1 MKTTKTLTLYKLL
14 VAVWGKYDETEID
27 AEEATSQALESA
39 AWVLG
44 GKPSSHSLES
54 LAARFLGTEDL
65 YWFLMYLGARKKLQE
80 NYSKNI

>member
-14 VAVWGKYDETEID
+14 VDIWGKYDETVID

-44 GKPSSHSLES
+44 GKPGSHSLES
-54 LAARFLGTEDL
+54 LAARYLGTEDL
-65 YWFLMYLGARKKLQE
+65 YWFLMYLDARKKLQE
-80 NYSKNI
+80 IPSKNI